1 MNDTRQAIVAW
12 AQWAHANSAHF
23 NYTEGPL
30 RMSAIG
36 VYPPQFPIWADCS
49 AFVTWCYW
57 IAGADDPNGL
67 GYNHQ
72 GYTGTLLSHGSHIIV
87 PVPGDVVVY
96 GDTPGVHTALVVW
109 AQGPDILT
117 VSHGQQGDPSF
128 VWVNKPVHA
137 PQAGHPI
144 DGRQPQTFLRFATG
158 GTPRFPAPQPAPV
171 I

>member
-1 MNDTRQAIVAW
+1 MNDTRQAIVQW

-36 VYPPQFPIWADCS
+36 VYPPQFPINADCS

-72 GYTGTLLSHGSHIIV
+72 RLHRH
-87 PVPGDVVVY
+87 P
-96 GDTPGVHTALVVW
+96 
-109 AQGPDILT
+109 AQ
-117 VSHGQQGDPSF
+117 
-128 VWVNKPVHA
+128 
-137 PQAGHPI
+137 
-144 DGRQPQTFLRFATG
+144 
-158 GTPRFPAPQPAPV
+158 PRA
-171 I
+171 

>member
-36 VYPPQFPIWADCS
+36 VFPPQFPINADCS

-67 GYNHQ
+67 GYNHT
-72 GYTGTLLSHGSHIIV
+72 GYTGTLLTHGLEIPLAQV
-87 PVPGDVVVY
+87 QPGDVVVY
-96 GDTPGVHTALVVW
+96 GPNTSPSR
-109 AQGPDILT
+109 T
-117 VSHGQQGDPSF
+117 VSRATLRSSTSAKTVASLSVICASTPASLARLAR
-128 VWVNKPVHA
+128 P
-137 PQAGHPI
+137 
-144 DGRQPQTFLRFATG
+144 TFSRS
-158 GTPRFPAPQPAPV
+158 PRPT
-171 I
+171 